1 MHDSPHRLALALLLV
16 AGCST
21 LALSLAAAAGLEP
34 VRPADVLLVPLA
46 WHRHLLA
53 AMIGV
58 GLLVAVFVPRAR
70 FAAAAVAIADKGSFL
85 AVSLAAG
92 GSLDARQGLDAAL
105 LVPLV
110 AAVAMLAY
118 SARREARW
126 EGVLPWRL
134 EA

>member
-1 MHDSPHRLALALLLV
+1 MHDSPHRLALAMLML

-21 LALSLAAAAGLEP
+21 LALSLSAAVGLEP
-34 VRPADVLLVPLA
+34 VRPADMLLIPLA

-53 AMIGV
+53 VMIGT
-58 GLLVAVFVPRAR
+58 GLLVSAFVPGLR
-70 FAAAAVAIADKGSFL
+70 FGAAAAAIVDKGSFL

-92 GSLDARQGLDAAL
+92 SPLDARQGLDAVL
-105 LVPLV
+105 LIPLV
-110 AAVAMLAY
+110 AAVALLAH

-126 EGVLPWRL
+126 EGVLPLRP